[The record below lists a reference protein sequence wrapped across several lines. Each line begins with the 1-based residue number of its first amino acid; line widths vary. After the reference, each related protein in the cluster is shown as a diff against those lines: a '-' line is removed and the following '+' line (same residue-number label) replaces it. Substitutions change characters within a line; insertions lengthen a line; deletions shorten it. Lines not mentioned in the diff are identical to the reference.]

1 MKLKYIK
8 TEKISGNKIKPLFK
22 NINSRNVFKLSR
34 SPNSRNYISKLE
46 QKKSINSQNFQTSI
60 TSIDNSNSF
69 NELNKNHEEYDKY
82 MLYKKY
88 LISKTQYNKKI
99 SEIADISNKFIEN
112 NKEIEKLEKNLATL
126 KQDKKE
132 KQLVIIDLI
141 SKKESLEEIYKLKL
155 FSLFKKTQNINNK
168 KINGQIKENK
178 NDIKFKRFTKN
189 GSRNKTSNNNLNN
202 TTKSINL
209 DRRNKNNNLN
219 NSNKTNIIK
228 ANKSNSN
235 INKNN
240 KKNGIGENNPFE
252 TINIINDDEI
262 EINLDDIKISNQK
275 AYEEQVINLAEE
287 FLEKKDM
294 ELRNKLIEK
303 IKFGYQIFFL
313 ETNSYTCIK
322 LDNIISNFFSR
333 ASSIISKES
342 NGKFSEKLI
351 NSFLKILLKLNIIN
365 DEMSHI
371 LKFLNKIYKNT
382 KKEIKEKINNLNKKN
397 ENLKNKKISYENI
410 KNELKKFIDENKN
423 KVKNNEKNIINIGND
438 NRQYVSFMIDNHFQN
453 ELEFFNDGKVLDF
466 CETERKKNDKMELE
480 YSSDNID
487 NINNGQV
494 KDKNSKKGLKI
505 KKLNMNKLLKVNNNK
520 ITESCNGVNNL
531 NNVIINYIPCDNKN
545 KEIYENDEQN
555 INNNSKEINV
565 KNLLINN
572 NIKIENNNNIINN
585 NSGNNNNENN
595 NNVNND
601 NNENNNNVNKDNN
614 ENNEDEKNKTQ
625 TNNEEKKYNIQNSP
639 ENKNIVVPK
648 EIKFNSIK
656 KIKIPHRTNQ
666 NIFHSPTNLKRNRG
680 KNKLFSI
687 DNQDLSNKATNMT
700 PCKSLKYNDLQKTSD
715 NINVSKSFSNN
726 YINITH
732 NIPQSFCYFKLSDKG
747 DNKFNPSN
755 SADMNPVKLN
765 YYEGDILIDNI
776 FNKLK
781 LNRKTEKKFI
791 GIDLKDIIGI
801 NLEKPM
807 ENIIKIYDMYVK
819 SGKNKEENYDFNKYI
834 NSEEM
839 KKVPIEENE
848 KIEAIN
854 CKFFNLN
861 IIINKRFIPKAEFIF
876 NSLENFYIWY
886 NCLNDIIKINNS
898 DKEKNN

>member
-8 TEKISGNKIKPLFK
+8 TERISGNKIKPLFK
-22 NINSRNVFKLSR
+22 KINSRNVVKLSR
-34 SPNSRNYISKLE
+34 SPNSRNYVSKLE
-46 QKKSINSQNFQTSI
+46 QKESINSQNFQTSI
-60 TSIDNSNSF
+60 TSIDNSTSF
-69 NELNKNHEEYDKY
+69 NELNKNQEEYDKY

-99 SEIADISNKFIEN
+99 SEIADINNKFIEN

-126 KQDKKE
+126 KQEKKE

-155 FSLFKKTQNINNK
+155 FSLFKKTQNTNNK
-168 KINGQIKENK
+168 NINGQIKENK

-202 TTKSINL
+202 ATKSNNL
-209 DRRNKNNNLN
+209 NNRNKNNNLN
-219 NSNKTNIIK
+219 NANKTNIIK
-228 ANKSNSN
+228 KNKSNSN
-235 INKNN
+235 MIKNN
-240 KKNGIGENNPFE
+240 IKNGLGENNPFE

-262 EINLDDIKISNQK
+262 EIQLDDIKISNQK

-382 KKEIKEKINNLNKKN
+382 KKEMKEKINNLNKKN

-410 KNELKKFIDENKN
+410 KNELKKFIDENKD

-453 ELEFFNDGKVLDF
+453 DLDFFNDGKALDF

-480 YSSDNID
+480 YSSDNMD
-487 NINNGQV
+487 NNKNGQV
-494 KDKNSKKGLKI
+494 KDKNIKKGLKI
-505 KKLNMNKLLKVNNNK
+505 KKLNMNKLLKVNSNK
-520 ITESCNGVNNL
+520 LSESHNSVNNL

-545 KEIYENDEQN
+545 KKIYENDEQN

-565 KNLLINN
+565 NNLLINN

-585 NSGNNNNENN
+585 NNDNNNNENNENN

-601 NNENNNNVNKDNN
+601 NNDHN
-614 ENNEDEKNKTQ
+614 ENNEKINNKQQ

-639 ENKNIVVPK
+639 KNKNIVVPK

-666 NIFHSPTNLKRNRG
+666 NIFHSPTNLKRNCG

-687 DNQDLSNKATNMT
+687 DNQDLTNKAKNMT
-700 PCKSLKYNDLQKTSD
+700 PCKTLKYNDTQKTSD
-715 NINVSKSFSNN
+715 NISVNKSFTNN
-726 YINITH
+726 YINITQ
-732 NIPQSFCYFKLSDKG
+732 NIPQTFCYFKLSDKG
-747 DNKFNPSN
+747 DTKFDPSN
-755 SADMNPVKLN
+755 SAATNPVKLN

-801 NLEKPM
+801 NLEKQM
-807 ENIIKIYDMYVK
+807 KNIIKIYDTYVK

-839 KKVPIEENE
+839 KNAPIEENE
-848 KIEAIN
+848 KIEAVN
-854 CKFFNLN
+854 CKFFNVT

-876 NSLENFYIWY
+876 DSLDNFYIWY
-886 NCLNDIIKINNS
+886 NCLNDIIKINNT
-898 DKEKNN
+898 DKEENN